1 MQYGRGISTHG
12 IFVQSGPWSSSSED
26 CPSSSFSRDAP
37 VFGAAVG
44 NAKFSSIVM
53 SLRQAS
59 STKAMDNGAEA
70 SVGCRSSSGEER
82 KVTPVPTAETRD
94 WARRASPPLWS
105 PSYPH
110 PSLAPALCL
119 RLSVIICSRRHK
131 THPSRMSSS
140 NAPTFYQ
147 SLVVRWSVTHSL
159 TALAIPTELTRMT
172 GWRCRGDRCRLAIL
186 PNRHCEDAVAILAR
200 FHPRGRVQGCVQGY
214 WERRRGQRAG
224 RCDQLDS

>member
-1 MQYGRGISTHG
+1 MQYGRDISTHG

-44 NAKFSSIVM
+44 NAKLSSIAM

-94 WARRASPPLWS
+94 APRHPCGPPLTLTPVLHLHSASVSQLSYAPEGIRHIPQECRAQTRPRFTS
-105 PSYPH
+105 PWWCVGVLRILY
-110 PSLAPALCL
+110 
-119 RLSVIICSRRHK
+119 RLSR
-131 THPSRMSSS
+131 
-140 NAPTFYQ
+140 Y
-147 SLVVRWSVTHSL
+147 
-159 TALAIPTELTRMT
+159 
-172 GWRCRGDRCRLAIL
+172 L
-186 PNRHCEDAVAILAR
+186 PNS
-200 FHPRGRVQGCVQGY
+200 RV
-214 WERRRGQRAG
+214 
-224 RCDQLDS
+224 